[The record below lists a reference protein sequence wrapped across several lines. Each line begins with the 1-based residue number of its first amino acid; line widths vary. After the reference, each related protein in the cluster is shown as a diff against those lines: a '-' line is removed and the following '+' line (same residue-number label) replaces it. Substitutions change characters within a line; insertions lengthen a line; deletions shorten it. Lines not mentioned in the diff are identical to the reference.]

1 MADALIGLGGNLGDV
16 ATTFDEALK
25 RLEKSGVRILARSS
39 NWRTP
44 PWGVTDQ
51 PPFLNACV
59 RAETDLSPRAL
70 LDLCLRI
77 EIEFGRRREAK
88 WGPRTLD
95 LDLLDVDGVSLDEPG
110 LILPHPFLTERA
122 FVLVPL
128 AEIVPNRIVAG
139 RTVAEHAARI
149 SHDGLER
156 A

>member
-128 AEIVPNRIVAG
+128 AEIAPDRIVAG

>member
-128 AEIVPNRIVAG
+128 AEIAPDRIVAG

-156 A
+156 T